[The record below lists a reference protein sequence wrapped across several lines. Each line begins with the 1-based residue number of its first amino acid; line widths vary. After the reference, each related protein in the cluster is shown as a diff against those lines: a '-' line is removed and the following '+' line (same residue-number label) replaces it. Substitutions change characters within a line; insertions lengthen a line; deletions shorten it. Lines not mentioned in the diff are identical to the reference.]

1 MGELLI
7 KPYEIS
13 VWEDKLTQN
22 GFEEVKLAVIGS
34 NTMEGPNK
42 VYDPVFN
49 KKSNGEKSLTFSLKY
64 KYFDPYSG
72 NSEVINPFAA
82 LLVNERKVKLHYD
95 GKWYEFIVKDHT
107 ESSDEF
113 TWTYTCNDAFVIELA
128 KNGYNITF
136 DAELN
141 NNQGTA
147 FELAQKTIQDTD
159 WKMGTAEIGP
169 QLVEEPIYK
178 AKVVSGFSALNTDTQ
193 QVEDFET
200 EEELFIFYSYI
211 KNKNG
216 KNLQFIRQANNYKT
230 DDKNVIIATNYRITN
245 EVIVTDTDIKIN
257 NITKIIITGAETF
270 YQAYRL
276 AYNQLTTYDPV
287 MGRTVE
293 RFQIIED
300 GQPGREVYKYTDY
313 TYTTSNVVLNYITN
327 GENFNAL
334 EDGTLQGWNPY
345 VEFYPHAEKD
355 KIVKLELKTIPEL
368 GSGKELADIARL
380 AQIEGF
386 LKANFKGPRILNN
399 GEYKN
404 LIYNS
409 GFENN
414 ASLIES
420 ISNGQKF
427 VFRWRANKGVA
438 QPSYKKT
445 TDTTI
450 NPQNPKTYYTRTGNG
465 STTNPYVYTVVATP
479 TADKLNEYY
488 EQYTDYVINGLHPAT
503 GLRAMVARYTQ
514 DEATKYG
521 YYYKHIDPD
530 DVIIDFKLESGQVG
544 NDNILNNYID
554 GGELKNVYELTSDT
568 EINNNKTYY
577 VNIAS
582 EGEEPE
588 YGVVQNPDVTGLD
601 HYYELHQNYVID
613 DVPQTPSTKYIYRV
627 GAQEYTY
634 NAETGEF
641 ISGTENYLPYYY
653 LIGEAEKAIA
663 QKELRNLDDDK
674 KKIGVFIYTIDNGEN
689 YYFIQDIQITKYVED
704 GKGKPVILGNIPTA
718 ISTPVSYY
726 YLKPEE
732 DDTAEEVDSYKEIS
746 NLLQDLNLSN
756 ASVVPLYNEKS
767 DKILSISESHS
778 NCFNILQS
786 IAETFECWIDLVVEH
801 DARGDIRRDNNGNL
815 EKYVYLR
822 EYVGKDNFAGFKYA
836 INLQSIERN
845 INSDEIVT
853 KMIVEQSQS
862 DYVDEGFISIA
873 NAPSNPSGES
883 YIINFDYYY
892 NQGLLDRKTTEAKK
906 LEFIESVKKKNQDL
920 QDKQKERREHE
931 ASLTNLESKR
941 NVYGELLD
949 SARDAQ
955 TQALSDFY
963 YLTKKDYED
972 YRKDHTILPEIDQ
985 LTEAETVLD
994 TLSTLYV
1001 SSATINNYSGIY
1013 TNIDQEYWNIRKEL
1027 KGSENYKVKLWVA
1040 SDEYGQRHVFI
1051 DVSDYLL
1058 ELSFYFNNGDPNDPY
1073 ECSLSKKYF
1082 DIETDATV
1090 ITFTA
1095 PDGYY
1100 FSTEDDS
1107 KPTTLSLTINDN
1119 KTERFR
1125 VICDDTIEGIE
1136 DEIEK
1141 LQNEKEELVKEF
1153 NNIYLRYIQEGT
1165 WNSTDY
1171 IDSELYYLDALQV
1184 SNTSAQPTASYTIN
1198 VVEISEI
1205 EGFEWYLFDA
1215 GDKTYVE
1222 DTEFFGWE
1230 NKNVGTE
1237 KNPVYILTPAR
1248 EEVIVSEVE
1257 WHLDSPD
1264 ENVITVQNY
1273 KTRFEDLF
1281 QRISATVQTVQ
1292 YNEATYA
1299 KISSLLDANGTIN
1312 QNVLLESLN
1321 NISGKNYNL
1330 TSDGSI
1336 LIDGDNI
1343 LVRNLTNSANLVKI
1357 NSEGIR
1363 ISSDGGTTWTTAIDG
1378 QGINI
1383 GTVYTG
1389 KLNTN
1394 QVVIGNDEN
1403 PSFRWD
1409 KAGISAYKS
1418 INDEAYDLQTFVRYD
1433 QYGLYG
1439 IKDNGSFTANSLDDV
1454 LDKAHFA
1461 VTWDGFFIKNSY
1473 TGGGKVQ
1480 ITSDNDFQVINANQ
1494 SEKIKIG
1501 ALEWTQGGVVTTTPI
1516 PGVAPSLYGIR
1527 INNNAGETVM
1537 KTGDD
1542 GNLTITG
1549 AINATEGHIGGL
1561 DVYRDWMK
1569 MKYIVFEPEVG
1580 IYSTY
1585 PNEKQPTRSRG
1596 ANTISAYPFW
1606 ISDEDGSAIFNN
1618 ITVRGSIKTSVFEYE
1633 EIQAVGGAFM
1643 FRPSTAIKMASAAD
1657 NVVYDE
1663 NTGHYSGDL
1672 IITVEKPL
1680 IVRDGAWYKLSS
1692 YNSDTTVT
1700 ADTLS
1705 TYGLVHIYQLQK
1717 VKVNNQDEIRLI
1729 GAAAILDTVNI
1740 NDIAGGS
1747 VIDMGF
1753 ESNTYRP
1760 ISLIP
1765 ESNPMLLHL
1774 YELSNGTYILTEDQT
1789 VVQDKTY
1796 YKECYQEGINNYG
1809 IGINSSDNY
1818 INLPPRA
1825 ISLFETVVD
1834 HTQNPKVSYRYRG
1847 ILGTLPDERLNNL
1860 DVRSSIY
1867 PYMRNTQGIYTDNM
1881 YIGDADQYI
1890 AFYTDTNDLDEHNEP
1905 KKKLK
1910 ISAREMVFEY
1920 DPNTGEEITW
1930 EDKIN
1935 DASQGA
1941 DGEDA
1946 ITVNIDSS
1954 AGTVFLNKNITTTLT
1969 CTVIKG
1975 NGTDIT
1981 NQVTRFTWSKKNAD
1995 GTRDTSWSRPLAGNT
2010 ITLTEA
2016 DVTSKAIFT
2025 CEVEF

>member
-95 GKWYEFIVKDHT
+95 GEWYEFIVKDHT

-178 AKVVSGFSALNTDTQ
+178 AKVVSSFSALNTDTQ
-193 QVEDFET
+193 QVENFET

-216 KNLQFIRQANNYKT
+216 KNLQFIRQANSYKT

-257 NITKIIITGAETF
+257 NIIKIIITGAETF

-368 GSGKELADIARL
+368 GSGKELADIACL
-380 AQIEGF
+380 SQIEGF
-386 LKANFKGPRILNN
+386 LKANFKGPRILDNN
-399 GEYKN
+399 EYKN

-488 EQYTDYVINGLHPAT
+488 EQYTDYVIDGLHPAT

-521 YYYKHIDPD
+521 YYYKHIDSD
-530 DVIIDFKLESGQVG
+530 DIIIDFKLESGQIG
-544 NDNILNNYID
+544 ENNILNNYID
-554 GGELKNVYELTSDT
+554 GGNLRDDYILTSDT
-568 EINNNKTYY
+568 EINENKTYY

-582 EGEEPE
+582 EGEDPI
-588 YGVVQNPDVTGLD
+588 YGVVQNPDKASLS
-601 HYYELHQNYVID
+601 HYYELHQTYVIN
-613 DVPQTPSTKYIYRV
+613 DVPQIPSTKYIYRV
-627 GAQEYTY
+627 GTQEYIY

-641 ISGTENYLPYYY
+641 IPDTTNYLPYYY
-653 LIGEAEKAIA
+653 LIGEAEKAVA

-674 KKIGVFIYTIDNGEN
+674 KRIGVFIYTIDNGEN

-732 DDTAEEVDSYKEIS
+732 DDTAEEIDSYKEIS

-801 DARGDIRRDNNGNL
+801 DARGYIRRDNNGNL

-906 LEFIESVKKKNQDL
+906 LEFIENVKKKNQDL

-931 ASLTNLESKR
+931 ASLMNLESKR

-1040 SDEYGQRHVFI
+1040 SDEYGQRHVFV

-1125 VICDDTIEGIE
+1125 VICDDTVEGIE

-1141 LQNEKEELVKEF
+1141 FQNEKEELIKEF
-1153 NNIYLRYIQEGT
+1153 NNTYSRYIQEGT

-1222 DTEFFGWE
+1222 DTEFFGWA

-1237 KNPVYILTPAR
+1237 ENPVYILTPAR

-1257 WHLDSPD
+1257 WHLDSPN

-1281 QRISATVQTVQ
+1281 QRISAAVQTVQ

-1321 NISGKNYNL
+1321 NISGKSYNL
-1330 TSDGSI
+1330 TSDGSV

-1343 LVRNLTNSANLVKI
+1343 LIRNLTNSANLVKI

-1383 GTVYTG
+1383 DTVYTG

-1439 IKDNGSFTANSLDDV
+1439 IKDNGSFLASSLEDV
-1454 LDKAHFA
+1454 KDKAHFA

-1473 TGGGKVQ
+1473 PGGGRVE
-1480 ITSDNDFQVINANQ
+1480 ITSDNDFRVMNIPEGQVTEQ
-1494 SEKIKIG
+1494 EKIKIG
-1501 ALEWTQGGVVTTTPI
+1501 ALEWGKDNQGNPILSPNDSEATTNPT
-1516 PGVAPSLYGIR
+1516 LYGIR

-1542 GNLTITG
+1542 GNLEITG
-1549 AINATEGHIGGL
+1549 TIIANAGKIGGMEVDNQRL
-1561 DVYRDWMK
+1561 K
-1569 MKYIVFEPEVG
+1569 MKYIVFEPNRG

-1585 PNEKQPTRSRG
+1585 PNEIGKPPVDPNVS
-1596 ANTISAYPFW
+1596 ANPFI
-1606 ISDEDGSAIFNN
+1606 ISDVDGSATFNN
-1618 ITVRGSIKTSVFEYE
+1618 VIVRGSIKTSVFEYE

-1643 FRPSTAIKMASAAD
+1643 FRPSTTIRTAQLD
-1657 NVVYDE
+1657 GN
-1663 NTGHYSGDL
+1663 DL
-1672 IITVEKPL
+1672 ILTVEKPL
-1680 IVRDGAWYKLSS
+1680 LLRNGAWYKLSN
-1692 YNSDTTVT
+1692 YNSDTTVD
-1700 ADTLS
+1700 ADELS
-1705 TYGLVHIYQLQK
+1705 DFGLTHVYQLSK
-1717 VKVNNQDEIRLI
+1717 VEIRDQENKITGYILKLL
-1729 GAAAILDTVNI
+1729 GAADILDTVDI

-1747 VIDMGF
+1747 IIDMG
-1753 ESNTYRP
+1753 
-1760 ISLIP
+1760 
-1765 ESNPMLLHL
+1765 
-1774 YELSNGTYILTEDQT
+1774 YEATYIDYNNG
-1789 VVQDKTY
+1789 V
-1796 YKECYQEGINNYG
+1796 NNYG

-1834 HTQNPKVSYRYRG
+1834 HLQDPKVSYRYRG
-1847 ILGTLPDERLNNL
+1847 ILGTLPDPALNNIN
-1860 DVRSSIY
+1860 VNQSIY
-1867 PYMRNTQGIYTDNM
+1867 TNNMVGTQGIYTNNM
-1881 YIGDADQYI
+1881 YIGDNKNFITYYYDKTAQEYRLIINADTIYEG
-1890 AFYTDTNDLDEHNEP
+1890 YDEDDQP
-1905 KKKLK
+1905 
-1910 ISAREMVFEY
+1910 I
-1920 DPNTGEEITW
+1920 PITPGQ
-1930 EDKIN
+1930 DGK
-1935 DASQGA
+1935 

-1946 ITVNIDSS
+1946 ITVIIDSS
-1954 AGTVFLNKNITTTLT
+1954 AGNMFVRQDVRATLT
-1969 CTVIKG
+1969 CHVYEGSGMDPDHEIDPSRITYHWVKYDK
-1975 NGTDIT
+1975 NGTKDE
-1981 NQVTRFTWSKKNAD
+1981 TWARLP
-1995 GTRDTSWSRPLAGNT
+1995 GGQT
-2010 ITLTEA
+2010 ITIGPE
-2016 DVTSKAIFT
+2016 DVASKAIFK

>member
-95 GKWYEFIVKDHT
+95 GQWYEFIVKDHT

-147 FELAQKTIQDTD
+147 FELAQKTIQGTD
-159 WKMGTAEIGP
+159 WKMGTATIGP
-169 QLVEEPIYK
+169 QLIEEPIYK
-178 AKVVSGFSALNTDTQ
+178 AKVVSAFSALNTDSGQ
-193 QVEDFET
+193 QENFEVND
-200 EEELFIFYSYI
+200 ELFVFYSYI

-216 KNLQFIRQANNYKT
+216 INLQFIRQADSYKT
-230 DDKNVIIATNYRITN
+230 DDKNVIIAINYRITD
-245 EVIVTDTDIKIN
+245 EAVVTDTDITIDDVVKIT
-257 NITKIIITGAETF
+257 ITDIETF

-276 AYNQLTTYDPV
+276 AYSQLTTYDPV
-287 MGRTVE
+287 MERTVE
-293 RFQIIED
+293 RFQIIENN
-300 GQPGREVYKYTDY
+300 QPGREVYKYTDY

-345 VEFYPHAEKD
+345 VEFYPHGEKD
-355 KIVKLELKTIPEL
+355 KIVKLELKTKPEL

-380 AQIEGF
+380 SQIEGF
-386 LKANFKGPRILNN
+386 LKANFKGPRVLDS
-399 GEYKN
+399 EYKN

-438 QPSYKKT
+438 QSAYKKT
-445 TDTTI
+445 TDTRI
-450 NPQNPKTYYTRTGNG
+450 DSQNPKTYYTRTGDG
-465 STTNPYVYTVVATP
+465 STADPYVYTVVATP
-479 TADKLNEYY
+479 EADKLGEYY
-488 EQYTDYVINGLHPAT
+488 EQYTDYVIDGIHPAT

-514 DEATKYG
+514 DEATRYG

-554 GGELKNVYELTSDT
+554 GGELKDVYELTSDT
-568 EINNNKTYY
+568 EIDNNKTYY
-577 VNIAS
+577 ADIAS
-582 EGEEPE
+582 EGEEPR
-588 YGVVQNPDVTGLD
+588 YGVVQNPDASGLD

-641 ISGTENYLPYYY
+641 VSGTENYLPYYY
-653 LIGEAEKAIA
+653 LIGEAEKAVA

-732 DDTAEEVDSYKEIS
+732 GDTAEEIDSYKEIS

-801 DARGDIRRDNNGNL
+801 DARGYIERDDDGNL

-822 EYVGKDNFAGFKYA
+822 EYAGKDNFAGFKYA

-853 KMIVEQSQS
+853 KMIVDQSQS

-892 NQGLLDRKTTEAKK
+892 NQGLLDRDTTEAKR
-906 LEFIESVKKKNQDL
+906 LEFIKNVKEKNQYL

-985 LTEAETVLD
+985 LTEAETILD

-1040 SDEYGQRHVFI
+1040 SDERGQRHVFV

-1058 ELSFYFNNGDPNDPY
+1058 ELSFYFDNGDPNDPY
-1073 ECSLSKKYF
+1073 KCSLSKKYF
-1082 DIETDATV
+1082 DIETDATI
-1090 ITFTA
+1090 ITFTTS
-1095 PDGYY
+1095 DGYY
-1100 FSTEDDS
+1100 FSTEDNS
-1107 KPTTLSLTINDN
+1107 KPTTLSLIINDY

-1125 VICDDTIEGIE
+1125 VICDDTVEGIE

-1141 LQNEKEELVKEF
+1141 LQNEKDELVKEF
-1153 NNIYLRYIQEGT
+1153 NNTYSRYIQEGT

-1222 DTEFFGWE
+1222 DTEFFGWSVE
-1230 NKNVGTE
+1230 NG
-1237 KNPVYILTPAR
+1237 ILTPAR

-1264 ENVITVQNY
+1264 QNVITVQNY

-1281 QRISATVQTVQ
+1281 QRISAAVQTVQ

-1321 NISGKNYNL
+1321 NISGKSYNL
-1330 TSDGSI
+1330 TSDGSV

-1343 LVRNLTNSANLVKI
+1343 LIRNLTNSANLVKI

-1363 ISSDGGTTWTTAIDG
+1363 ISSDGGITWTTAIDG

-1461 VTWDGFFIKNSY
+1461 VTWDGFFIKNDY
-1473 TGGGKVQ
+1473 EGGGRVE
-1480 ITSDNDFQVINANQ
+1480 ITSDNDFRVLSDPTNQ
-1494 SEKIKIG
+1494 GSLQEKIKIG
-1501 ALEWTQGGVVTTTPI
+1501 ALEWGDGITDPNAQGATALPT
-1516 PGVAPSLYGIR
+1516 LYGIR
-1527 INNNAGETVM
+1527 IKNDDEEEVF

-1542 GNLTITG
+1542 GNITITG
-1549 AINATEGHIGGL
+1549 TINANAGNFDGLVTVGKDKNNNSKPYIIIDGG
-1561 DVYRDWMK
+1561 D
-1569 MKYIVFEPEVG
+1569 
-1580 IYSTY
+1580 
-1585 PNEKQPTRSRG
+1585 NED
-1596 ANTISAYPFW
+1596 ATISSSKYTQ
-1606 ISDEDGSAIFNN
+1606 DGASYGWMINADGDAIFNN
-1618 ITVRGSIKTSVFEYE
+1618 ITARGAIKTAVFEYA
-1633 EIQAVGGAFM
+1633 EIQAVGGIFI
-1643 FRPSTAIKMASAAD
+1643 FRPSSTIRNAERVDNTDDIRLTLEKPYLFKVGDWCKISNYTNSQNEPIAITILSSNGLTHVYKIKSIDSNNTRILILENAYTALTSGNTKVID
-1657 NVVYDE
+1657 NI
-1663 NTGHYSGDL
+1663 TDL
-1672 IITVEKPL
+1672 IG
-1680 IVRDGAWYKLSS
+1680 GA
-1692 YNSDTTVT
+1692 
-1700 ADTLS
+1700 
-1705 TYGLVHIYQLQK
+1705 LV
-1717 VKVNNQDEIRLI
+1717 
-1729 GAAAILDTVNI
+1729 
-1740 NDIAGGS
+1740 
-1747 VIDMGF
+1747 DMGDKA
-1753 ESNTYRP
+1753 
-1760 ISLIP
+1760 
-1765 ESNPMLLHL
+1765 
-1774 YELSNGTYILTEDQT
+1774 NGDGNAG
-1789 VVQDKTY
+1789 D
-1796 YKECYQEGINNYG
+1796 NNYG
-1809 IGINSSDNY
+1809 IGINSSDNVV
-1818 INLPPRA
+1818 NLPARA
-1825 ISLFETVVD
+1825 ISLFETIID
-1834 HTQNPKVSYRYRG
+1834 ETKNPKVSYNYRG
-1847 ILGTLPDERLNNL
+1847 ILGTLPHMTTGVDSN
-1860 DVRSSIY
+1860 IY
-1867 PYMRNTQGIYTDNM
+1867 QHMEGTQGIYTDNM
-1881 YIGDADQYI
+1881 YLGDNNQYI
-1890 AFYTDTNDLDEHNEP
+1890 AFYEDNNHN
-1905 KKKLK
+1905 KQLK
-1910 ISAREMVFEY
+1910 I
-1920 DPNTGEEITW
+1920 
-1930 EDKIN
+1930 K
-1935 DASQGA
+1935 ASQIMFEIPDNPGEYKDVTDVAEGA

-1946 ITVNIDSS
+1946 IYIVIDST
-1954 AGTVFLNKNITTTLT
+1954 AGNFFKHGAVSTSLIAHVYQGVTEITSQFNTFRWYRRL
-1969 CTVIKG
+1969 
-1975 NGTDIT
+1975 
-1981 NQVTRFTWSKKNAD
+1981 SD
-1995 GTRDTSWSRPLAGNT
+1995 GTEDLSWHTDETSNRLD
-2010 ITLTEA
+2010 LTTA
-2016 DVTSKAIFT
+2016 DVNDRAVFV
-2025 CEVEF
+2025 CEVVIS